1 MERIKLS
8 KNNKAYL
15 FFDFFA
21 KFGLGGMLFF
31 IPISNAL
38 IDSFF
43 GFFLLGFIGKKAIDH
58 DFSFLKQWVNV
69 ALFLFFL
76 FMSLSLLSSGKYIS
90 TSLIAL
96 FLKWGKYI
104 LIFLFMQDV
113 ISGRKDIL
121 IFSAVLL
128 FSATIAAI
136 SGISQLFCGIEFLRG
151 REIQIMK
158 GGVRAITS
166 GLNHCNSFG
175 GYLVIPFFLSLSLFL
190 FDKSSGLKKC
200 LLLSL
205 ALIFS
210 FCIFHTYSRGAWI
223 GVLAGLLAM
232 TLITRKRMMILVV
245 CSFLG
250 IILLYPKLREIFFSM
265 FVAGGDSLRFEYWRI
280 ACAMFKEN
288 PILGEGLGLFMT
300 YVSNHYP
307 GMLVAYAHNCYL
319 QILAESGV
327 PSLISFLIFISM
339 VLYCGIR
346 QYRIVKDSVLL
357 GGLCGVIGFLMH
369 SFFDVQLYSLP
380 LATLFWLWLGMVFV
394 LGSDRFSKIK
404 HKIKYVDIRN
414 ED

>member
-1 MERIKLS
+1 MRYLKAMERIKLS
-8 KNNKAYL
+8 RNNKTYF
-15 FFDFFA
+15 FFDFLA

-38 IDSFF
+38 INSFF

-69 ALFLFFL
+69 GLFLFFL
-76 FMSLSLLSSGKYIS
+76 FMSLSLLNSGKYIS

-104 LIFLFMQDV
+104 LIFLLMQDV

-128 FSATIAAI
+128 SSATIAAI
-136 SGISQLFCGIEFLRG
+136 SGISQFFCGIEFLRG

-158 GGVRAITS
+158 GGARGITS

-175 GYLVIPFFLSLSLFL
+175 GYLLIPFFLALSLSLFG
-190 FDKSSGLKKC
+190 KSSGLRKC
-200 LLLSL
+200 LLLFL
-205 ALIFS
+205 VLIFG
-210 FCIFHTYSRGAWI
+210 FCVFHTYSRGAWI

-232 TLITRKRMMILVV
+232 TLITRKRVMILVV

-288 PILGEGLGLFMT
+288 PILGKGLGLFMP

-319 QILAESGV
+319 QILAESG
-327 PSLISFLIFISM
+327 LFSFMAFLFFLYM
-339 VLYCGIR
+339 VLYTAIKR
-346 QYRIVKDSVLL
+346 YLFERSAILL
-357 GGLCGVIGFLMH
+357 GIICGLFSFSVH
-369 SFFDVQLYSLP
+369 SFLDVNLYSLP
-380 LATLFWLWLGMVFV
+380 LAILFWIWAGLAYVMVS
-394 LGSDRFSKIK
+394 GKIPGA
-404 HKIKYVDIRN
+404 R
-414 ED
+414 